1 MSSIFADPYN
11 SGFVNFLIG
20 ILFILSIYHYLL
32 FFQQRDRSYLLYGS
46 YLFVTLLT
54 LLPQLEGGF
63 ISDLLHPQHGFLA
76 FADTFLIE
84 LSYSFYFLFVFRFLE
99 MRSSAPRWN
108 RFMLWAIGIF
118 LLICTVLYLL
128 SIITGNPEYIGWS
141 YIFFL
146 VYIPI
151 LSIVCFIP
159 VFRIGNPLKHYIIA
173 GSLVLL
179 LTSLVPVFTYILFD
193 LLPVSNK
200 TGYRVYFMGL
210 IIENLIFSLGLGR
223 KQKLL
228 MNENLEAK
236 RKIIAQFQENE
247 ILRTKIQ
254 EQLEKNVEVLSRQ
267 AEADKLEKIKTKYD
281 KELAEMRLIALRSQM
296 NPHFIFNSLN
306 SIKLYIITNEKEN
319 AVYYLNKFSKLIRK
333 ILSATN
339 EKETS
344 LAEELD
350 TMKLYVSIENIR
362 FGGSIDF
369 QVESDPE
376 IYEGEVKLPG
386 LILQPFLE
394 NALWHGLPLINSQKK
409 LLIRIQKEAGMVRI
423 EIEDNGIG
431 RQRSGELNNLKL
443 HRRKSLGI
451 KLTRERLRTFYQ
463 NHQQEYSLKIVDL
476 VDAEGKA
483 AGTKVVLQLPLR

>member
-11 SGFVNFLIG
+11 SGFATFLIG

-63 ISDLLHPQHGFLA
+63 ITDLLHPQQGILPI
-76 FADTFLIE
+76 ADTFLVE
-84 LSYSFYFLFVFRFLE
+84 LSYSFYFLFVFSFLE
-99 MRSSAPRWN
+99 MRTLAPRWDS
-108 RFMLWAIGIF
+108 FMKRAILLF
-118 LLICTVLYLL
+118 LLICITLYLVFL
-128 SIITGNPEYIGWS
+128 ITGNEGYIGWS
-141 YIFFL
+141 YTFFL
-146 VYIPI
+146 VYIPL
-151 LSIVCFIP
+151 LSIICFIP
-159 VFRIGNPLKHYIIA
+159 VFRIKNPLRHYIIA

-193 LLPVSNK
+193 LLPYSDK
-200 TGYRVYFMGL
+200 TGYSVYFMGL
-210 IIENLIFSLGLGR
+210 IVENLIFSLGLGR

-228 MNENLEAK
+228 VDENLESK
-236 RKIIAQFQENE
+236 RRIIAQLQENE
-247 ILRTKIQ
+247 VLRGKIQ
-254 EQLEKNVEVLSRQ
+254 EQLEKNVQVLSKQ
-267 AEADKLEKIKTKYD
+267 AEADKLEKIKTEYD
-281 KELAEMRLIALRSQM
+281 KELAEMRLVSLRSQM

-333 ILSATN
+333 ILSATM

-344 LAEELD
+344 LADELD
-350 TMKLYVSIENIR
+350 TMRLYVSIENIR
-362 FGGSIDF
+362 FGGNIDF
-369 QVESDPE
+369 QVESDPL

-394 NALWHGLPLINSQKK
+394 NALWHGLPLVTSQKK
-409 LLIRIQKEAGMVRI
+409 LCIRLKKEEGKVRI

-431 RQRSGELNNLKL
+431 RQRSRELNTLRL
-443 HRRKSLGI
+443 HKRNSLGI
-451 KLTRERLRTFYQ
+451 SLTRERLRTFYQ
-463 NHQQEYSLKIVDL
+463 NHQQQYSLEIVDL
-476 VDAEGKA
+476 FNARDQAV
-483 AGTKVVLQLPLR
+483 GTRVVLQLPLQ